1 MSKIEKAL
9 SRARRDN
16 SLALVPTGRR
26 PAADVP
32 NEPAAPRARDSDGS
46 SLIQTQARGGGS
58 ESIGRMRE
66 ISVRAPG
73 ELENQGIIHRELAGN
88 ETVQAFREIRT
99 KIVQRTK
106 GRNAIVM
113 VTSVTRGGGNSFVAT
128 NLGAAF
134 AFDAGKTALLVDCN
148 LRNPRLQSL
157 LQNESAPGLTDYL
170 EDDRLDIA
178 DIIQPVG
185 IERLRLIPAGTMHS
199 SPAEYFTSPRIR
211 RLLADI
217 RQRFSDRFVILDAPS
232 MTDSADARI
241 LLELCDYVLLVVSY
255 GRASNADI
263 EESIKA
269 VDGEKFLG
277 VVFNDDP
284 RLPSIDW
291 SDVPRASLRMARH
304 LFGNL
309 RRHLRL
315 RGMGFFKR
323 TRSAK

>member
-26 PAADVP
+26 PADVRADVTEESP
-32 NEPAAPRARDSDGS
+32 APRSRDGS
-46 SLIQTQARGGGS
+46 DLVESQARSSS
-58 ESIGRMRE
+58 ESIARMRE
-66 ISVRAPG
+66 MSVRG
-73 ELENQGIIHRELAGN
+73 RDELESQGIIHRELAEN

-113 VTSVTRGGGNSFVAT
+113 VTSVTPGGGNSFVAM

-148 LRNPRLQSL
+148 LRNPRLQGL
-157 LQNESAPGLTDYL
+157 LQGEPAPGLTDYL
-170 EDDRLDIA
+170 ENDRLDVA

-185 IERLRLIPAGTMHS
+185 IERLRLIPAGTLHD

-211 RLLADI
+211 RLLTDI
-217 RQRFSDRFVILDAPS
+217 RQRFSDRYVILDAPS
-232 MTDSADARI
+232 MSDSADARI
-241 LLELCDYVLLVVSY
+241 LLELCDYVLLVVPY
-255 GRASNADI
+255 GRANNAEI

-269 VDGEKFLG
+269 MDGEKFLG

-284 RLPSIDW
+284 RLPAIDW
-291 SDVPRASLRMARH
+291 GDVPRASLRLARR
-304 LFGNL
+304 LFGDL
-309 RRHLRL
+309 LGKL
-315 RGMGFFKR
+315 TSRGMGFFKR
-323 TRSAK
+323 TRSEK